1 MKKQIDLQI
10 TYRDPKEL
18 VPYVNNARTHS
29 DEQVRQI
36 AASIKEF
43 GFNDPVELDGDRGII
58 SGHGRVQA
66 ALLLGLDRIPTVD
79 LHGLSEA
86 QKKAYILA
94 ANKIA
99 LNADWD
105 RDLLKLD
112 LEYLKTMGG
121 GIVDLTGFNESEL
134 DDIFEVA
141 EDEENPY
148 TDKIDVPQY
157 EVKGT
162 NPKLTQ
168 CLDTSKTDELIK
180 DIESADI
187 TAEERDFLIKA
198 AQRHTAFNYSAVAE
212 YYANASKE
220 MQRLM
225 EQSALVI
232 IDFDNAMREGFVRL
246 SKELRAQAGV
256 EDAS

>member
-10 TYRDPKEL
+10 VYRDPKEL

-43 GFNDPVELDGDRGII
+43 GFNDPVELDGDKGII

-79 LHGLSEA
+79 LHGLSPA

-121 GIVDLTGFNESEL
+121 
-134 DDIFEVA
+134 A
-141 EDEENPY
+141 
-148 TDKIDVPQY
+148 
-157 EVKGT
+157 
-162 NPKLTQ
+162 
-168 CLDTSKTDELIK
+168 
-180 DIESADI
+180 
-187 TAEERDFLIKA
+187 
-198 AQRHTAFNYSAVAE
+198 
-212 YYANASKE
+212 
-220 MQRLM
+220 
-225 EQSALVI
+225 
-232 IDFDNAMREGFVRL
+232 
-246 SKELRAQAGV
+246 
-256 EDAS
+256 